1 MAQDEYSG
9 KLVWFFAGAAIGASI
24 ALLYAPKSGEETRR
38 LLKDKA
44 MEGKDALAE
53 SSRDILD
60 KSRELYEKGKGLADD
75 AAEMFDRGRKLA
87 QG

>member
-1 MAQDEYSG
+1 MAQEDNTG
-9 KLVWFFAGAAIGASI
+9 KLIWFFAGASIGAAI

-38 LLKDKA
+38 MLRDKA
-44 MEGKDALAE
+44 LEGKDALAE
-53 SSRDILD
+53 NSRDILD

>member
-1 MAQDEYSG
+1 MAQEDTSG
-9 KLVWFFAGAAIGASI
+9 KLVWFFAGASIGAAI

-44 MEGKDALAE
+44 LESKNALAE
-53 SSRDILD
+53 SSRDIVD
-60 KSRELYEKGKGLADD
+60 KSRDLYEKGKGLADD
-75 AAEMFDRGRKLA
+75 AAQMFDRGKKLA